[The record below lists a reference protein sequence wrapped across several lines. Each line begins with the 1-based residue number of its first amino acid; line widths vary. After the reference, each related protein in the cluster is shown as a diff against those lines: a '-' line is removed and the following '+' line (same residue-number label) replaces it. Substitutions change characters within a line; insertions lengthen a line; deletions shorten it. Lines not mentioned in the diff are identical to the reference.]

1 LTTYFSRSGL
11 RAGCRQPAAG
21 GSPDRGRRRP
31 RPRAARGQGP
41 HRRGRGSR
49 AGLTV
54 GSYTRIERGESNPTW
69 ITVTRIVDALGA
81 SLRELGEAVDKQR
94 RL

>member
-1 LTTYFSRSGL
+1 MVRQTGADADLAQVI
-11 RAGCRQPAAG
+11 RAVCAHKGVTQEAVAHG
-21 GSPDRGRRRP
+21 
-31 RPRAARGQGP
+31 
-41 HRRGRGSR
+41 

-54 GSYTRIERGESNPTW
+54 GTYARIERGEYNPTW
-69 ITVTRIVDALGA
+69 ITVTRIVDALGI